1 MTEGVLMS
9 SNKPSQQLVKY
20 FSDGSQDISVIPAKV
35 RKSPS
40 AVPQCRM
47 NSSSHVGLASYTT
60 GGLQT
65 KTSARETK
73 WKDRLRKRK
82 KGKSIYCPWL
92 GHTHW
97 WDSPSLIG
105 WSALPIVE
113 CGHIVGRLCCCN
125 SCSKFSPE
133 FLHPLSL
140 SQHQHFQGVRSGWR
154 YVSFPAFCFKLHLH
168 FFRSVPACDPKL
180 LTAAAD

>member
-1 MTEGVLMS
+1 MS

-73 WKDRLRKRK
+73 
-82 KGKSIYCPWL
+82 
-92 GHTHW
+92 
-97 WDSPSLIG
+97 
-105 WSALPIVE
+105 
-113 CGHIVGRLCCCN
+113 
-125 SCSKFSPE
+125 
-133 FLHPLSL
+133 
-140 SQHQHFQGVRSGWR
+140 
-154 YVSFPAFCFKLHLH
+154 
-168 FFRSVPACDPKL
+168 
-180 LTAAAD
+180 